1 MSGGG
6 KTYLAL
12 DLGAESGR
20 AIAGTFDGERLA
32 LREAHRFPNTP
43 VRRGGSVHWDLPAL
57 FDEVKRGIA
66 GAAKSCKGDFAS
78 IGVDTWGVDYGLL
91 DEQGALMGL
100 PHQYRDPRTAGIQDS
115 VVERLGK
122 DFLYEQTGIQLME
135 MNTLYQLLAE
145 PSERLAQ
152 ASRLLFIPDL
162 INYWL
167 TGVASTERTF
177 ASTSQL
183 YDVRKRDWAY
193 PLLDAV
199 GLPRHVLG
207 DIRDAGESLGPLL
220 PRIEEETGASGVDVA
235 LPGTHDT
242 ASAVAAVPASEGTW
256 AFLSSGTWSLLGIE
270 TSEPVMNDRA
280 REFELGNEVGVLGTM
295 RPLKNISGLW
305 LMQQCR
311 ATWEAE
317 GSPHS
322 YAELTR
328 MAEASA
334 PFAALIDPDAPT
346 FTAAG
351 DMPSRIAGFC
361 ERTGQTVPSTREE
374 VARTILESLALRY
387 RMALEAIEGIIEE
400 RIETLHVVGG
410 GGRNLLLNQ
419 FTANAVG
426 RPVVV
431 GPVEATAAGNILM
444 QMAAA
449 GEIASLAEGREIIRR
464 SFQPTAYSPE
474 DAHEWERAYERFK
487 GISSHSSLP

>member
-20 AIAGTFDGERLA
+20 AIAGTFDGERLS
-32 LREAHRFPNTP
+32 LREVHRFANVP
-43 VRRGGSVHWDLPAL
+43 VRRGENVHWDLPTL

-66 GAAKSCKGDFAS
+66 AAATLFKDELVSV
-78 IGVDTWGVDYGLL
+78 GVDTWGVDYGLL
-91 DEQGALMGL
+91 DEHGRLMGL
-100 PHQYRDPRTAGIQDS
+100 PHQYRDSRTAGIQDS
-115 VVERLGK
+115 VIERIGK

-135 MNTLYQLLAE
+135 MNSLYQLLAE
-145 PSERLAQ
+145 PPERLAQ
-152 ASRLLFIPDL
+152 ASNLLFIPDL

-167 TGVASTERTF
+167 TGVVSTERTF

-199 GLPRHVLG
+199 GLPHHVLG

-220 PRIEEETGASGVDVA
+220 SQVAEETGASGVNVV

-242 ASAVAAVPASEGTW
+242 ASAVAAVPAGDGTW

-270 TSEPVMNDRA
+270 TLGPVMNDRA
-280 REFELGNEVGVLGTM
+280 KAFELGNEVGVLGTM

-305 LMQQCR
+305 LVQQCR

-317 GSPHS
+317 GNRHS
-322 YAELTR
+322 YAKLTQ
-328 MAEASA
+328 MAEASS
-334 PFAALIDPDAPT
+334 PFTAMIDPDDPT
-346 FTAAG
+346 FTPAG
-351 DMPSRIAGFC
+351 DMPARIAEFC
-361 ERTGQTVPSTREE
+361 AQTGQKPPSNRGEF
-374 VARTILESLALRY
+374 VRTILESLALRY
-387 RMALEAIEGIIEE
+387 RMALEAIEGIVDS
-400 RIETLHVVGG
+400 RMDTLHIVGG
-410 GGRNLLLNQ
+410 GGQNLLLNQ

-444 QMAAA
+444 QMVAS

-464 SFQPTAYSPE
+464 SFELTMYVPE
-474 DAHEWERAYERFK
+474 DSDEWDEAFDRFK
-487 GISSHSSLP
+487 GVSRLQH

>member
-1 MSGGG
+1 MSGAG

-32 LREAHRFPNTP
+32 LREVHRFPNSP
-43 VRRGGSVHWDLPAL
+43 VRRGPSMHWDLPAL
-57 FDEVKRGIA
+57 FDEIKRGIA
-66 GAAKSCKGDFAS
+66 TAANLFRDDLVSVGL
-78 IGVDTWGVDYGLL
+78 DTWGVDYGLL
-91 DEQGALMGL
+91 DVDGTLTGL

-115 VVERLGK
+115 VMERLGK

-145 PSERLAQ
+145 PPERLAQ

-167 TGVASTERTF
+167 TGVTSTERTF

-183 YDVRKRDWAY
+183 YDVRNGEWAY

-199 GLPRHVLG
+199 GLPSHMLG
-207 DIRDAGESLGPLL
+207 EIRDAGESLGPLL
-220 PRIEEETGASGVDVA
+220 PEVAEETGASGVNVV

-242 ASAVAAVPASEGTW
+242 ASAVAAVPADDRTW

-270 TSEPVMNDRA
+270 TPEPVMNERA
-280 REFELGNEVGVLGTM
+280 KAFELGNEVGVLGTV

-305 LMQQCR
+305 LVQQCR
-311 ATWEAE
+311 ATWEAQ
-317 GSPHS
+317 GHPHS
-322 YAELTR
+322 YAELTH

-334 PFAALIDPDAPT
+334 PVTAIIDPDDPS
-346 FTAAG
+346 FTPAG
-351 DMPSRIAGFC
+351 DMPVRIADFC
-361 ERTGQTVPSTREE
+361 DRTGQAGPSTRGE
-374 VARTILESLALRY
+374 VVRTILESLALRY
-387 RMALEAIEGIIEE
+387 RMVLDTIEGIAED
-400 RIETLHVVGG
+400 RADTLHIVGG
-410 GGRNLLLNQ
+410 GGQNLLLNQ

-444 QMAAA
+444 QMVAS
-449 GEIASLAEGREIIRR
+449 GEISSLAEGREIIRR
-464 SFQPTAYSPE
+464 SFELTMYVPE
-474 DAHEWERAYERFK
+474 DSDVWEEAFERFQ
-487 GISSHSSLP
+487 GISLDRQ